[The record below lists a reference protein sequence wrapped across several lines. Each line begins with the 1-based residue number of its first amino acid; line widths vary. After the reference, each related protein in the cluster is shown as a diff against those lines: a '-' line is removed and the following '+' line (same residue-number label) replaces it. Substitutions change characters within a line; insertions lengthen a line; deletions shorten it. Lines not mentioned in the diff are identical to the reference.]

1 MARSRNPARRR
12 LSTVLNG
19 EVPIVLVLGVVA
31 WLAPAPVSRWSGWA
45 MVSVLVLTPIGRVA
59 WLSARWM
66 RFDRSFAWVGV
77 ALLVTVG
84 AAAAIAV
91 VLR

>member
-12 LSTVLNG
+12 LSTVLNR

-31 WLAPAPVSRWSGWA
+31 WLAPAPMSRWSGWA
-45 MVSVLVLTPIGRVA
+45 MVAVLILTPIARVG

-66 RFDRSFAWVGV
+66 RFDRSFAWAGV

-84 AAAAIAV
+84 AAGAIAA